1 MDNPLN
7 WYRVEY
13 DYEQRQT
20 RSASLYYSR
29 SIRWRPRSIASNDAE
44 SAAAVARDE
53 LDAFLLVTQWIEAGM
68 PKIVVYATDEEAVL
82 ALEQAAQ
89 QNQIPACLIRDA
101 GRTVVAPGTITCIGI
116 GPASTRSIDSL
127 TGSLPLL

>member
-1 MDNPLN
+1 MMKQVIVVNG
-7 WYRVEY
+7 
-13 DYEQRQT
+13 
-20 RSASLYYSR
+20 SLDL
-29 SIRWRPRSIASNDAE
+29 PAGKLA
-44 SAAAVARDE
+44 AQVAHAAVG
-53 LDAFLLVTQWIEAGM
+53 AFLAASTEAQSAWIEAGM
-68 PKIVVYATDEEAVL
+68 PKIVVCATDEEAVL

-127 TGSLPLL
+127 TGALPLL

>member
-68 PKIVVYATDEEAVL
+68 PPTNLCGATSWIPGRGIVSDTVLEDEWRREHGYAV
-82 ALEQAAQ
+82 
-89 QNQIPACLIRDA
+89 
-101 GRTVVAPGTITCIGI
+101 
-116 GPASTRSIDSL
+116 
-127 TGSLPLL
+127 